1 MKLLTGHSSFRSLYL
16 WGFFGF
22 VIAAVIFSF
31 LYTEI
36 KSPAKSSLPRIGVVP
51 DITLTERSGR
61 KIPLSDLKGKV
72 WIADFIFTN
81 CGGSCPIM
89 TSAMASFQEQLNNV
103 NNIVLVSFTVDPE
116 RDSPQALSE
125 YAGLYKASP
134 SRWLFLTGEKDKLE
148 YLTRDGFHLAVAA
161 DSGST
166 VEPIVHSTLFVL
178 VDRQGVIRGYYDSTD
193 EKALEKIVADA
204 RGLVSEK
211 N

>member
-1 MKLLTGHSSFRSLYL
+1 MKLLIGHVSFRSLFL
-16 WGFFGF
+16 WGLLGF
-22 VIAAVIFSF
+22 VIAAIIFSF

-36 KSPAKSSLPRIGVVP
+36 KSPAKSTLPRIGIVP

-61 KIPLSDLKGKV
+61 KLPLSDLKRKV

-89 TSAMASFQEQLNNV
+89 SSTMASLQEQLKNI
-103 NNIVLVSFTVDPE
+103 NNIVFVSFTVDPE

-125 YAGLYKASP
+125 YAELYRASP
-134 SRWLFLTGEKDKLE
+134 SRWLFLTGEKEKLN
-148 YLTRDGFHLAVAA
+148 YLTHDGFHLAVAA

-178 VDRQGVIRGYYDSTD
+178 VDKQGVIRGYYDSTD

-204 RGLVSEK
+204 RGLASEK

>member
-1 MKLLTGHSSFRSLYL
+1 MKSSTGYFSFRSLFL
-16 WGFFGF
+16 WGLLGF

-36 KSPAKSSLPRIGVVP
+36 KSPAKSSLPQVGIVP

-61 KIPLSDLKGKV
+61 KLPLTDLRGKV

-89 TSAMASFQEQLNNV
+89 TSTMASFQEQLKNV
-103 NNIVLVSFTVDPE
+103 GNIVLVSFSVDPE
-116 RDSPQALSE
+116 RDSPQVLSE
-125 YAGLYKASP
+125 YAELYNASP
-134 SRWLFLTGEKDKLE
+134 SRWFFLTGEKEKLN
-148 YLTRDGFHLAVAA
+148 YLTRNGFHLAVAT

-166 VEPIVHSTLFVL
+166 IEPIIHSTLFVL
-178 VDRQGVIRGYYDSTD
+178 VDKQGVIRGYYDSTD
-193 EKALEKIVADA
+193 DKALENIIADA
-204 RGLVSEK
+204 RGLASEK

>member
-1 MKLLTGHSSFRSLYL
+1 MTLSAGNISFRSLFL
-16 WGFFGF
+16 WGLFGF

-31 LYTEI
+31 LYTEMT
-36 KSPAKSSLPRIGVVP
+36 SPAKSSLPRVGIVP

-61 KIPLSDLKGKV
+61 KLPLSDLKGKV

-89 TSAMASFQEQLNNV
+89 TSTMASFQEQLKSV
-103 NNIVLVSFTVDPE
+103 NNIILVSFTVDPE

-125 YAGLYKASP
+125 YAELYKASP
-134 SRWLFLTGEKDKLE
+134 SRWLFLTGEKEKLN

-204 RGLVSEK
+204 RGLASEK
-211 N
+211 I